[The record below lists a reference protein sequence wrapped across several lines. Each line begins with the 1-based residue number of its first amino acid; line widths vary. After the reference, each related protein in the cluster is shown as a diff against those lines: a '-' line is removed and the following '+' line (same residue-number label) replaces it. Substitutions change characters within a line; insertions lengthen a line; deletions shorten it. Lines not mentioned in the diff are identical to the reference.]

1 MFIVKLTEGV
11 TLEQA
16 MEAEDDSKLAGM
28 WESGLAAG
36 GGADEE
42 AITFDVEP
50 GNYGV
55 LCFVP
60 APDGTPHAFMG
71 MQKEFTVS

>member
-1 MFIVKLTEGV
+1 M
-11 TLEQA
+11 
-16 MEAEDDSKLAGM
+16 LAGM